1 MYIVSAVLNVN
12 KSTVAL
18 FDKEYKL
25 LAKTEGGQQELC
37 QLCLNVIAENGA
49 KTADV
54 DYIGVAVDGALGAP
68 ASVAAELEK
77 NTGVKCY
84 GASLIGAKALGEAY
98 TAGDV
103 PFLVDLKIDDKVEC
117 GIVVDKKIYFGMNQ
131 QEVNVSSM
139 VIAFGGYEC
148 DCGRKGCFE
157 AYASKSG
164 LKRIAAEAGVTGA
177 EGLTHKE
184 LFAMNTPEAECAKKL
199 YVEYLS
205 NGITNIIN
213 LFQPNEV
220 VLEGP
225 FTEVGDA
232 LNAPMM
238 DIILREQYTHSM
250 PNKCNIRTANTA
262 VDTALLGAALLGR

>member
-1 MYIVSAVLNVN
+1 MYIVSAVLDTN
-12 KSTVAL
+12 KTMVAL
-18 FDKEYKL
+18 FDKEYKI
-25 LAKTEGGQQELC
+25 LAKAEGTEQEVSELC
-37 QLCLNVIAENGA
+37 LKVIAEGGVD
-49 KTADV
+49 KTQV
-54 DYIGVAVDGALGAP
+54 DYIGIAGSVA
-68 ASVAAELEK
+68 VAAELEK
-77 NTGVKCY
+77 STGIKCY
-84 GASLIGAKALGEAY
+84 GASVIGAKALGEAY
-98 TAGDV
+98 AAGDV
-103 PFLVDLKIDDKVEC
+103 PFLVDIKIDDKVEC
-117 GIVVDKKIYFGMNQ
+117 GVVVDKKIYFGMNQ
-131 QEVNVSSM
+131 QEVNVSKM

-148 DCGRKGCFE
+148 DCGRKGCFG
-157 AYASKSG
+157 AYASNSG
-164 LKRIAAEAGVTGA
+164 LKRIAADAGVAGA
-177 EGLTHKE
+177 ETLTHKD